1 MKLFLP
7 ALAVVVSLLAAP
19 AAAQDRD
26 KGVEANERDDYAAA
40 LIELRPLAERG
51 DADAQTNLAI
61 MFENGLG
68 VPQDYTEAV
77 KWYQRAAEQGHVG
90 AQNNL
95 GVMYGNGRGVA
106 QDHTEAAKWY
116 QLAAEQGVAQPQDNL
131 GVMYENGRGVP
142 QDFVRAH
149 MWFNLAAA
157 QGLAPA
163 IEHRDNLAKRMTPAD
178 LSIAQRMARERLGAP
193 PTQQS
198 SSTDPDVPIASS
210 PAEPSSEPIQGR
222 NIDIEFVGKLLSDP
236 QSGMVIVTALLV
248 VATFAL
254 VVVALSVMVVASR
267 QKRALNIQADRIE
280 ATVGSA
286 RETAMYELRA
296 YVHVDTAEI
305 NVENRN
311 EPSIKVTARNFG
323 RTPAMNVR
331 HWIYM
336 WTEKHPLI
344 GPDILPVPPDDFQ
357 MATSVL
363 PPDGHHQIPINRKPP
378 PLPDIV
384 ASLLGT
390 PEATLYVY
398 GEIRYRDV
406 FGEERNTKYRL
417 VYGGSEPIDDKHLKP
432 DVDGNEFT

>member
-1 MKLFLP
+1 MKLSLP
-7 ALAVVVSLLAAP
+7 VLAVVVSLLAAP
-19 AAAQDRD
+19 AVAQDRE
-26 KGVEANERDDYAAA
+26 KGVEANARDDYAAA

-95 GVMYGNGRGVA
+95 GVIYGNGRGVP
-106 QDHTEAAKWY
+106 QDHAEAVKWY

-131 GVMYENGRGVP
+131 GVMYENGHGVP

-163 IEHRDNLAKRMTPAD
+163 VEHRDNLAKRMTPAD
-178 LSIAQRMARERLGAP
+178 LSIAQQMVRERLGGPATP
-193 PTQQS
+193 QS
-198 SSTDPDVPIASS
+198 SSTDPDPPVEATPT
-210 PAEPSSEPIQGR
+210 EPSSESIRMP
-222 NIDIEFVGKLLSDP
+222 DYVPEFVGKLLSDP
-236 QSGMVIVTALLV
+236 QSGMVVVTALLV

-254 VVVALSVMVVASR
+254 VVVAFSVVVVAGR
-267 QKRALNIQADRIE
+267 QKRALNRQAERIE

-286 RETAMYELRA
+286 RETAMHELRA

-305 NVENRN
+305 NIENRN
-311 EPSIKVTARNFG
+311 APSIKVTARNFG

-331 HWIYM
+331 HWIQM
-336 WTEKHPLI
+336 WTEKYPLI

-357 MATSVL
+357 TTTSVL
-363 PPDGHHQIPINRKPP
+363 PPGGHHQMPINREPP
-378 PLPDIV
+378 PP
-384 ASLLGT
+384 SG
-390 PEATLYVY
+390 
-398 GEIRYRDV
+398 YRGVPSWHSRGDALRLW
-406 FGEERNTKYRL
+406 RN
-417 VYGGSEPIDDKHLKP
+417 
-432 DVDGNEFT
+432 

>member
-26 KGVEANERDDYAAA
+26 KGVEANARDDYAAA
-40 LIELRPLAERG
+40 LIELRPLAEQG

-68 VPQDYTEAV
+68 VAQDYTEAV

-106 QDHTEAAKWY
+106 QDHAEAVKWY
-116 QLAAEQGVAQPQDNL
+116 QRAAEQGVAQPQDNL

-248 VATFAL
+248 VATFAV

-311 EPSIKVTARNFG
+311 APSIKVTARNFG

-331 HWIYM
+331 HWIHM
-336 WTEKHPLI
+336 WTEKYPLL
-344 GPDILPVPPDDFQ
+344 GPDILPVPPDGFQ

-363 PPDGHHQIPINRKPP
+363 PPGGHHQMPINREPP

-398 GEIRYRDV
+398 GEISYRDV
-406 FGEERNTKYRL
+406 FGENRNTRYRL
-417 VYGGSEPIDDKHLKP
+417 MYGGPEPVDEKHLKP